1 MDILIKVLQ
10 FFMSLTLLV
19 AVHEFGHFIV
29 ARLFKIRV
37 EKFYIFF
44 DWGFSLWKKKWRGTE
59 YGLGWL
65 PLGGYC
71 KIAGMVDESMD
82 KEQLASAPQPWEYRA
97 KPAWQRF
104 LVLVAGVTM
113 NVVLAFFIYCGICF
127 SYGTKYISNEDMKYG
142 YEFTQRAEQL
152 GFQDGDRIISIDGE
166 RIKDVKAIAEKVV
179 IADEN
184 CEVLVL
190 RDGAEHKFTLNNSVL
205 NQIRKSDS
213 EEDRVF
219 MSGGFFGPL
228 VPFVI
233 DSLASETAVTAGL
246 QKGDRVVGIGENSL
260 LHYGNYAAELAKL
273 KDSTAVLSVVRGA
286 ETLALNVPV
295 NAEGKIGV
303 IAKEFQIDELTKV
316 YTKEYGFFESFAG
329 GAHLTGKSIKSY
341 WNQLVSIVNPDTGLY
356 KHVGGFIAI
365 GNIFPSEWDWEQF
378 WYMTAFL
385 SIILAVM
392 NIIPI
397 PGLDGG
403 HMLFTLWEMIT
414 RRKVS
419 EKVLTIAQYIGMGL
433 ILALVLFANGNDIF
447 KLFS

>member
-44 DWGFSLWKKKWRGTE
+44 DWGFSLWKKKWRDTE

-113 NVVLAFFIYCGICF
+113 NVVLAFFIYCGISF
-127 SYGTKYISNEDMKYG
+127 SYGDTVISNDDMKYG
-142 YEFTQRAEQL
+142 YAFAESAERL
-152 GFQDGDRIISIDGE
+152 GFKDGDKIVSISGDKIVDMREIYEKILFIDGNYE
-166 RIKDVKAIAEKVV
+166 VV
-179 IADEN
+179 
-184 CEVLVL
+184 VV
-190 RDGAEHKFTLNNSVL
+190 RDGAEHKFTIDNELHNN
-205 NQIRKSDS
+205 IRNSDKAFKAGRFY
-213 EEDRVF
+213 DA
-219 MSGGFFGPL
+219 L
-228 VPFVI
+228 HPFVI
-233 DSLASETAVTAGL
+233 DSIASETALIAGL
-246 QKGDRVVGIGENSL
+246 QKGDHVVGIGGKEH
-260 LHYGNYAAELAKL
+260 LHYGDYAAELEKL

-286 ETLALNVPV
+286 ETLTINVPV
-295 NAEGKIGV
+295 NSEGKLGV
-303 IAKEFQIDELTKV
+303 MAKMFAANELTKIYSV
-316 YTKEYGFFESFAG
+316 KYGFFESFAV
-329 GAHLTGKSIKSY
+329 GARKTCSEIARY
-341 WNQLVSIVNPDTGLY
+341 WNQLTNIVNPDSGLY
-356 KHVGGFIAI
+356 KEVGGFIAI
-365 GNIFPSEWDWEQF
+365 GSIFPSEWNWLQF
-378 WYMTAFL
+378 WKMTALL

-433 ILALVLFANGNDIF
+433 ILFLVLFANGNDLF
-447 KLFS
+447 KLFFN

>member
-44 DWGFSLWKKKWRGTE
+44 DWGFSLWKKKWGDTE

-113 NVVLAFFIYCGICF
+113 NVILAFFIYCGISF
-127 SYGTKYISNEDMKYG
+127 AYGERYYSNEDMVYG
-142 YEFTQRAEQL
+142 YEFTPSAEQL
-152 GFQDGDRIISIDGE
+152 GFQDGDRIVSIGGE
-166 RIKDVKAIAEKVV
+166 KINNINAIPSK
-179 IADEN
+179 ILFSDEN
-184 CEVLVL
+184 CEVEVI
-190 RDGAEHKFTLNNSVL
+190 RNGKEHKFILNSEIVNTMCQDETFTGENAL
-205 NQIRKSDS
+205 NALC
-213 EEDRVF
+213 E
-219 MSGGFFGPL
+219 PL
-228 VPFVI
+228 IPFVV
-233 DSLASETAVTAGL
+233 DSIAAPVVAEKL
-246 QKGDRVVGIGENSL
+246 QKGDRIVGLNGESL
-260 LHYGNYAAELAKL
+260 PYFNHYAERLEKAKDATVEL
-273 KDSTAVLSVVRGA
+273 QVLRGTD
-286 ETLALNVPV
+286 TLTTIVPV
-295 NAEGKIGV
+295 NADGKLGV
-303 IAKEFQIDELTKV
+303 ITAGFIKPRTI
-316 YTKEYGFFESFAG
+316 EYGFFESFGAG
-329 GAHLTGKSIKSY
+329 ARLTGKQIKNY
-341 WNQLVSIVNPDTGLY
+341 WTQLENIVNPDKKLY
-356 KHVGGFIAI
+356 KQVGGFIAI
-365 GNIFPSEWDWEQF
+365 GNIFPSQWDWAQF

-392 NIIPI
+392 NILPI

-419 EKVLTIAQYIGMGL
+419 EKVLTIAQYIGMAL
-433 ILALVLFANGNDIF
+433 ILLLVLYANGNDIF
-447 KLFS
+447 KLFK

>member
-1 MDILIKVLQ
+1 MEILIKVLQ

-44 DWGFSLWKKKWRGTE
+44 DWGFSLWKKKWGDTE

-82 KEQLASAPQPWEYRA
+82 KDQLASAPQPWEYRA

-113 NVVLAFFIYCGICF
+113 NVILAFFIYCGISF
-127 SYGTKYISNEDMKYG
+127 AYGSQYIDNKDIVYG
-142 YEFTQRAEQL
+142 YDFSQSAEQL
-152 GFQDGDRIISIDGE
+152 GFKDGDRIVSIGGEGISNINS
-166 RIKDVKAIAEKVV
+166 IASKLLLADEECKVV
-179 IADEN
+179 VIRDEK
-184 CEVLVL
+184 
-190 RDGAEHKFTLNNSVL
+190 EHQFMLDNQVL
-205 NQIRKSDS
+205 NAMRDNKTFEKEQLYVPLIPFIVDS
-213 EEDRVF
+213 V
-219 MSGGFFGPL
+219 
-228 VPFVI
+228 
-233 DSLASETAVTAGL
+233 ASPTAAKANL
-246 QKGDRVVGIGENSL
+246 CKGDRIIGLNNESL
-260 LHYGNYAAELAKL
+260 PFFNHYAERLSKL
-273 KDSTAVLSVVRGA
+273 KDTTAMLQVLRGA
-286 ETLALNVPV
+286 DTLTLNVPV
-295 NAEGKIGV
+295 NNQGQLGV
-303 IAKEFQIDELTKV
+303 IAANPIKIHVE
-316 YTKEYGFFESFAG
+316 EYGFFESIPAG
-329 GAHLTGKSIKSY
+329 ARLTINTIKSY
-341 WNQLVSIVNPDTGLY
+341 WHQLTLIVNPDNGLY
-356 KHVGGFIAI
+356 KQVGGFISI
-365 GNIFPSEWDWEQF
+365 GNVFPGDWDWYQF
-378 WYMTAFL
+378 WMMTAFL

-414 RRKVS
+414 GRQVS
-419 EKVLTIAQYIGMGL
+419 EKVLTIAQYIGMAL

-447 KLFS
+447 NLFR

>member
-1 MDILIKVLQ
+1 
-10 FFMSLTLLV
+10 MSLTLLV
-19 AVHEFGHFIV
+19 AIHEFGHFIV
-29 ARLFKIRV
+29 ARIFKIRV

-44 DWGFSLWKKKWRGTE
+44 DAGFSLWKKKWGDTE

-104 LVLVAGVTM
+104 FVLAAGVTM
-113 NVVLAFFIYCGICF
+113 NVILAFFIYCGISF
-127 SYGTKYISNEDMKYG
+127 SYGSQYISNEDMIYG
-142 YEFTQRAEQL
+142 YDFSQSAEQL
-152 GFQDGDRIISIDGE
+152 GFCDGDRIVTIGGEKIENINSILPKILLAKED
-166 RIKDVKAIAEKVV
+166 
-179 IADEN
+179 
-184 CEVLVL
+184 CEVEVI
-190 RDGAEHKFTLNNSVL
+190 RSGAEHKFVLNNEIL
-205 NQIRKSDS
+205 NIMRKENTFES
-213 EEDRVF
+213 ERLYT
-219 MSGGFFGPL
+219 PL
-228 VPFVI
+228 MPFVV
-233 DSLASETAVTAGL
+233 DSISSPAAVAAGL
-246 QKGDRVVGIGENSL
+246 QKGDRIVGIGEESVPYFN
-260 LHYGNYAAELAKL
+260 HYADRLAKL
-273 KDSTAVLSVVRGA
+273 AGANAELQVLRGA
-286 ETLALNVPV
+286 DTLALTVPV
-295 NAEGKIGV
+295 NAEGKLGV
-303 IAKEFQIDELTKV
+303 INKQFFQLRTEKYNFFQAIPAGAKLTAK
-316 YTKEYGFFESFAG
+316 T
-329 GAHLTGKSIKSY
+329 IKSY
-341 WNQLVSIVNPDTGLY
+341 WDQLVLIVKPDSGLY
-356 KHVGGFIAI
+356 KHVGGFISI
-365 GNIFPSEWDWEQF
+365 GNIFPSEWDWKQF

-392 NIIPI
+392 NILPI